1 MTAVIVIVG
10 ILSALLIR
18 VAIGAIPFIAGGHC
32 KKKTPAT
39 LEETKKIVE
48 AKIEEPVASH
58 IVQSAS
64 VPTVTVEK
72 PKEQLQVPVTA
83 NAPQFFE
90 ERAADQQV
98 QMVAEK
104 MSGSSLNS
112 ARRVQSTMH
121 SSHHPRTN

>member
-39 LEETKKIVE
+39 LEENEKIVQ
-48 AKIEEPVASH
+48 AKVEEPVSSH
-58 IVQSAS
+58 VVQSVS
-64 VPTVTVEK
+64 VPNVTIEK
-72 PKEQLQVPVTA
+72 PQELQVPVTA
-83 NAPQFFE
+83 AAPQFFE
-90 ERAADQQV
+90 ERAVDQQV